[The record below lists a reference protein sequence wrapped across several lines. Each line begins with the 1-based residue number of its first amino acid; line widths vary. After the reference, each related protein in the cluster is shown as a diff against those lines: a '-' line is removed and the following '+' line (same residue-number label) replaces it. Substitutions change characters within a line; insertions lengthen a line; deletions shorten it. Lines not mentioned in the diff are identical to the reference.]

1 MTRPQSTGTAKKGK
15 IELEKHFL
23 GRFDAIVKLCKDKE
37 IKMFRCVGD
46 PEPSEADTAAITS
59 QRQAY
64 LEDTLDT
71 IRSEGV
77 QRYQKVLDHDK
88 PVLQPIL
95 PHHPPTW
102 DFSKNHAAKLR
113 KMRLRKFMNAA
124 TKIVLRARVE
134 RRLSSCS

>member
-1 MTRPQSTGTAKKGK
+1 MNRPQSAGTGRKGK
-15 IELEKHFL
+15 IELEKEFL
-23 GRFDAIVKLCKDKE
+23 ARFDSIVRLCKDKE

-46 PEPSEADTAAITS
+46 PEPSEADTTAITE
-59 QRQAY
+59 QRRVHLQET
-64 LEDTLDT
+64 LET
-71 IRSEGV
+71 IRAEGV
-77 QRYQKVLDHDK
+77 ERYQKVLDHDK
-88 PVLQPIL
+88 PVLQPVL

-134 RRLSSCS
+134 RRLSSRA